1 MASEDPFL
9 TGEIGTNYAVGF
21 QQGSDARY
29 LLGVLTLKHWAAYT
43 VRYSV
48 ASDSPVLWFCSA
60 LVKLCLAPFVGVAR
74 FVTRFG

>member
-1 MASEDPFL
+1 MVHSIAKAVFKICALLNRSWGRNWEVASEDPFL

-43 VRYSV
+43 V
-48 ASDSPVLWFCSA
+48 
-60 LVKLCLAPFVGVAR
+60 
-74 FVTRFG
+74 